1 MGRFRGRDFLYQI
14 IFVAILYFVLG
25 HIGLKLFIPKH
36 YEHIFFPSAGLAL
49 VAVLHGNL
57 KLLPG
62 VFLGALS
69 LNLSI
74 DSEITSATMGLA
86 LVVATAVCIQAW
98 LGSYTI
104 KKYTTLDW
112 KNLKEGKDIVRFYL
126 IGGPI
131 SCLIYPTINYF
142 VSYCFFNSDINPLVE
157 NWLLSWIG
165 GSLGVILLAPLLLTI
180 LYRNEEI
187 WHNRLYQLLL
197 PTIIS
202 IFIFIAFYSYTLNNK
217 NTKIAESIEMSGLSI
232 INKISSKINSYEEII
247 SSISRMKSIS
257 PNFSYI
263 DFKKFTLPIFKENQ
277 DLQALSWNPYILAN
291 EKITFEK
298 KLSTE
303 LKIPN
308 LKIFQINRTTISSAS
323 DNNDFFM
330 PIAYISPEAEN
341 IKAIGYDIA
350 SNPVRLAAIKQA
362 ILTQKAAMTA
372 PISLVQETGT
382 SAGVLIINPLFRLG
396 TDILEGVSVGVIRMQ
411 NIMSDIL
418 QINIDQGLK
427 ILIEDKYVVDGN
439 NVLFKKDKENTD
451 YDTQYLWERDI
462 SINGRTWKIT
472 ILPSS
477 SYIFTNQSL
486 TPWSVLFLGILLS
499 IALQTF
505 LLILTGRN
513 HTFYEKLKL
522 SASVFDNAHEGIMIT
537 DTDGIIVDVNPKFS
551 DITGYQ
557 KTEVIGL
564 NANILTSDRQSDLFY
579 DEMWSNLVHF
589 GHWQGEISNVK
600 KNGDLFI
607 ELLTISSI
615 ADYRGKRSYYVGL
628 FSDITLNKAQQ
639 QTLELMAHYDP
650 LTGLPNRVLF
660 IDRAQQAMTI
670 NHQNNTLLAFC
681 FLDIDNF
688 KKINDTYGHHIGDQL
703 LTEIAYRIK
712 SCIHAEDTVS
722 RLGGDEF
729 TILLRNLTSKNDCID
744 KINTIFSSLATPFK
758 FKQITLTITTSCGI
772 TLYPIDNTSLDTL
785 IRHADQAMYKAK
797 LAGRNQYQFF
807 DLSYDLD
814 TTQKYIH
821 LKEIAKALD
830 LNQFTLYYQP
840 KVNMATG
847 HIFGLE
853 ALIRW
858 NHPTK
863 GLVSPAEFLPLIE
876 GSDVEL
882 HIGNWV
888 IDQALR
894 QMQAWADIG
903 IKLEVSVNISSYHL
917 ESLAFTES
925 LAEKLR
931 AYPLVCPGN
940 IQLEILETSSL
951 GDLNKVNHILRTCHE
966 QLGVQIA
973 LDDFGTGYSSLTHLS
988 NLISQTIKIDQS
1000 FIRNMLDDPNNFSII
1015 DGIIGLTE
1023 AFNRDTIAEGVETTE
1038 HGLMLLSMGCICAQ
1052 GYHIARPMP
1061 ASEFPEWLF
1070 NYSPNLDWIDFA
1082 NNEHSARA
1090 TMLFQMHL
1098 VAKRW
1103 YSLLEMSLTA
1113 MEYKLPILDPLHCLF
1128 AALLARATKEQLFDN
1143 VELVRL
1149 DKAHVDLHRHA
1160 DIAMSFFLSEQY
1172 DDARE
1177 TLISVNSIYHNLD
1190 TILNE
1195 LA

>member
-1 MGRFRGRDFLYQI
+1 M
-14 IFVAILYFVLG
+14 
-25 HIGLKLFIPKH
+25 
-36 YEHIFFPSAGLAL
+36 
-49 VAVLHGNL
+49 
-57 KLLPG
+57 
-62 VFLGALS
+62 
-69 LNLSI
+69 
-74 DSEITSATMGLA
+74 
-86 LVVATAVCIQAW
+86 
-98 LGSYTI
+98 
-104 KKYTTLDW
+104 
-112 KNLKEGKDIVRFYL
+112 
-126 IGGPI
+126 
-131 SCLIYPTINYF
+131 
-142 VSYCFFNSDINPLVE
+142 
-157 NWLLSWIG
+157 
-165 GSLGVILLAPLLLTI
+165 
-180 LYRNEEI
+180 
-187 WHNRLYQLLL
+187 
-197 PTIIS
+197 
-202 IFIFIAFYSYTLNNK
+202 
-217 NTKIAESIEMSGLSI
+217 
-232 INKISSKINSYEEII
+232 
-247 SSISRMKSIS
+247 
-257 PNFSYI
+257 
-263 DFKKFTLPIFKENQ
+263 
-277 DLQALSWNPYILAN
+277 
-291 EKITFEK
+291 
-298 KLSTE
+298 
-303 LKIPN
+303 
-308 LKIFQINRTTISSAS
+308 
-323 DNNDFFM
+323 
-330 PIAYISPEAEN
+330 
-341 IKAIGYDIA
+341 KAIGYDIA
-350 SNPVRLAAIKQA
+350 SNPVRLAAINQA
-362 ILTQKAAMTA
+362 IRTKKTAMTA

-382 SAGVLIINPLFRLG
+382 SAGVLIINPLYKSG
-396 TDILEGVSVGVIRMQ
+396 TDILEGTSVGVIRMQ
-411 NIMSDIL
+411 DIMSDIL
-418 QINIDQGLK
+418 QVNIEQGLK
-427 ILIEDKYVVDGN
+427 ILIEDKYVTGEN
-439 NVLFKKDKENTD
+439 RVLFKKYKEHTE
-451 YDTQYLWERDI
+451 YSSQYLWQRDI

-486 TPWSVLFLGILLS
+486 TPWSVLFLGIMLS

-522 SASVFDNAHEGIMIT
+522 SASVFHHAHEGIMIT
-537 DTDGIIVDVNPKFS
+537 DTNGIIVDVNPKFS
-551 DITGYQ
+551 DITGYH
-557 KTEVIGL
+557 KNEIVGL
-564 NANILTSDRQSDLFY
+564 NANILKSDRQSDLFY
-579 DEMWSNLVHF
+579 DEMWLNLANF

-615 ADYRGKRSYYVGL
+615 ADYRGKRCYYVGL
-628 FSDITLNKAQQ
+628 FSDITQNKEQQ
-639 QTLELMAHYDP
+639 KSLELMAHYDP

-660 IDRAQQAMTI
+660 IDRAQQAIAI

-703 LTEIAYRIK
+703 LTEISCRIK
-712 SCIHAEDTVS
+712 SCIHAENTVS

-729 TILLRNLTSKNDCID
+729 TILLRNLKSKNECID
-744 KINTIFSSLATPFK
+744 EIDKIFSSLAAPFK
-758 FKQITLTITTSCGI
+758 FKQISLTITSSCGI
-772 TLYPIDNTSLDTL
+772 TLYPLDNTNLDTL

-814 TTQKYIH
+814 IAQKYIH
-821 LKEIAKALD
+821 LKEISKALE

-858 NHPTK
+858 NHPSQ
-863 GLVSPAEFLPLIE
+863 GVVSPAQFLPLVE
-876 GSDVEL
+876 GSEVEL

-894 QMQAWADIG
+894 QMQTWIDAG
-903 IKLEVSVNISSYHL
+903 IKMEVSVNISSYHL

-925 LAEKLR
+925 LAEKLK
-931 AYPLVCPGN
+931 AYPLICPSN

-1038 HGLMLLSMGCICAQ
+1038 HGLMLLSMGCIYAQ

-1061 ASEFPEWLF
+1061 ANEFAEWLF
-1070 NYSPNLDWIDFA
+1070 NYIPNLDWLDFA
-1082 NNEHSARA
+1082 NSERNTRDN
-1090 TMLFQMHL
+1090 MLFQMHL

-1103 YSLLEMSLTA
+1103 YSLLEMSVTE
-1113 MEYKLPILDPLHCLF
+1113 MEYQLPILDPLQCLF
-1128 AALLARATKEQLFDN
+1128 GALLTRAAKEKLFNN
-1143 VELVRL
+1143 VEWALI
-1149 DKAHVDLHRHA
+1149 DKAHVDLHQYA
-1160 DIAMSFFLSEQY
+1160 DVAMNVFLSERY

-1177 TLISVNSIYHNLD
+1177 ALIIVNKFYNKLN
-1190 TILNE
+1190 TILDE